1 MQAAAARTV
10 LFTPHQ
16 NMSPCKSNAAA
27 LASLSRPSHEK
38 SRRHH
43 LIKHTIDNIELN
55 DALSVYVYVNLLV
68 VVAEFC
74 S

>member
-1 MQAAAARTV
+1 

-16 NMSPCKSNAAA
+16 NISPCKSNAAA

-55 DALSVYVYVNLLV
+55 GMMHYLSM
-68 VVAEFC
+68 
-74 S
+74 SM